1 MTYIRERKK
10 GKKGEM
16 KEERKR
22 KTSID
27 TVFSFPK
34 CRYWEGLIQD
44 KEQICKTC
52 FKGG

>member
-10 GKKGEM
+10 GKKVKI
-16 KEERKR
+16 KEERER

-27 TVFSFPK
+27 TVYSSPK

-44 KEQICKTC
+44 KEQICKT
-52 FKGG
+52 